1 MATIRRRG
9 KRFQAIVRRG
19 QHSQSK
25 TFSSKS
31 DAEHWSKKL
40 ELEIERSEAMLPNSA
55 DGVYFNELIDSYAKR
70 CRQSK
75 RGVGRTK
82 SYNLRRLHNY
92 FEHFPAQLTKHQ
104 LLEFANIRLAS
115 GVKPPTLLMDFNLI
129 RAIAKHAIDYLDLG
143 LDLRPFSA
151 VQATLLADGHIGRPN
166 ERDRRPTDEE
176 LGSLFSDFSTNQRN
190 NIPMTA
196 IAQLSLA
203 TSMRLSEICKLEWR
217 DFDEGSKEI
226 IIRQRKSPTRP
237 TDHKIPLIKNDSYDS
252 LSIILN
258 QRQRTGNQA
267 RVFPFNAKSI
277 STNFARTCK
286 KLGIMGLKFH
296 DLRHHAISRMFE
308 NGLQI
313 QHVRLMSGH
322 SDLKQLSRYTNTTPA
337 DVMKHLAKQKNS
349 I

>member
-9 KRFQAIVRRG
+9 KKFQAIVRRG
-19 QHSQSK
+19 QHSQAK

-40 ELEIERSEAMLPNSA
+40 EVEIERSEAMLPNSA
-55 DGVYFNELIDSYAKR
+55 SGVYFNELLESYTKS
-70 CRQSK
+70 CSESK
-75 RGVGRTK
+75 RGIGRTK

-92 FEHFPAQLTKHQ
+92 FAHFPAQLTKHQ
-104 LLEFANIRLAS
+104 LYEFAKVRKAQ
-115 GVKPPTLLMDFNLI
+115 GAEAPTLLMDFNLI
-129 RAIAKHAIDYLDLG
+129 KAIAKHGINYLELG
-143 LDLRPFSA
+143 IDLRPFTSVHA
-151 VQATLLADGHIGRPN
+151 DLLAKGNIGRPT
-166 ERDRRPTDEE
+166 ERSRVLTDEE
-176 LGSLFSDFSTNQRN
+176 ISLLFNHFEQN
-190 NIPMTA
+190 NKNIIPMA
-196 IAQLSLA
+196 EIAQLSLA

-217 DFDEGSKEI
+217 DFDDASKQI

-237 TDHKIPLIKNDSYDS
+237 TDHKIPLIKNDAYDS
-252 LSIILN
+252 FSIILS
-258 QRQRTGNQA
+258 QRQRTGNQT

-277 STNFARTCK
+277 STNFTRTCK
-286 KLGIMGLKFH
+286 KLGIKNLRFH

>member
-9 KRFQAIVRRG
+9 KKFQAIVRRG
-19 QHSQSK
+19 QHSQAK

-55 DGVYFNELIDSYAKR
+55 NGVYFNELIESYTKS
-70 CRQSK
+70 CSESK
-75 RGVGRTK
+75 RGIGRTK
-82 SYNLRRLHNY
+82 SYNLRRLQNY

-104 LLEFANIRLAS
+104 LFEFARVRKAQ
-115 GVKPPTLLMDFNLI
+115 GAEAPTLLMDFNLI
-129 RAIAKHAIDYLDLG
+129 KAIAKHGIDYLDLG
-143 LDLRPFSA
+143 LDLRPFSSVNA
-151 VQATLLADGHIGRPN
+151 ALLSRGDIGRPAERNRVLTDDEISLLFAHFEQN
-166 ERDRRPTDEE
+166 EKNT
-176 LGSLFSDFSTNQRN
+176 
-190 NIPMTA
+190 IPMGD

-203 TSMRLSEICKLEWR
+203 TSMRLSEVCKLEWQ
-217 DFDEGSKEI
+217 DFDEASKQI
-226 IIRQRKSPTRP
+226 IIRHRKSPTRP

-252 LSIILN
+252 FSIILS
-258 QRQRTGNQA
+258 QRQRTGNQT
-267 RVFPFNAKSI
+267 RIFPFNPKSI
-277 STNFARTCK
+277 STNFTRTCK
-286 KLGIMGLKFH
+286 RLGIKNLRFH

-337 DVMKHLAKQKNS
+337 DVMKHIEKQK
-349 I
+349 